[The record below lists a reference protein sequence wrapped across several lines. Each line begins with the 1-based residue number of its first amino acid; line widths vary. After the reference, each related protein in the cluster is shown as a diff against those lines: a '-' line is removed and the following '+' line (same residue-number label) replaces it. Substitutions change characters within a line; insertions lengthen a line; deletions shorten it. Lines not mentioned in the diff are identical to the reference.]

1 MALARARR
9 DRVIDYWPGFVDA
22 LSTLILGIVFLLSVF
37 VVVQFYLS
45 QEVTGKDTALARL
58 NAQIAQL
65 TELLAM
71 EKTGKT
77 SLEET
82 IAGLRASIASVEG
95 ERDRFKGLYEGLG
108 ASAATERGKASALSG
123 ELEAEK
129 RVSIRALAQVELLN
143 QQIAA
148 LRRQLAAIEEALQAS
163 EKKDKDAQVRIADL
177 GQRLNVALAQ
187 RVQELSRYRSE
198 FFGRLRSILGNRPD
212 VRVVGD
218 RFVFQSEVF
227 FDSGSA
233 AIRPEGRV
241 ELDKLA
247 GALAELEKQIPAE
260 IPWVLRIDGHTDIR
274 PIASAQF
281 PSNWELSSARAIS
294 VVQYL
299 IGKGISPQRLV
310 AAGFGEFQPLDAAGS
325 DEAFRRNRRIELKLT
340 ER

>member
-9 DRVIDYWPGFVDA
+9 DRAIDYWPGFVDA

-129 RVSIRALAQVELLN
+129 RVSTRALAQVELLN
-143 QQIAA
+143 RARGY
-148 LRRQLAAIEEALQAS
+148 L
-163 EKKDKDAQVRIADL
+163 
-177 GQRLNVALAQ
+177 VA
-187 RVQELSRYRSE
+187 RSKA
-198 FFGRLRSILGNRPD
+198 GRK
-212 VRVVGD
+212 
-218 RFVFQSEVF
+218 
-227 FDSGSA
+227 
-233 AIRPEGRV
+233 AIR
-241 ELDKLA
+241 
-247 GALAELEKQIPAE
+247 
-260 IPWVLRIDGHTDIR
+260 
-274 PIASAQF
+274 
-281 PSNWELSSARAIS
+281 
-294 VVQYL
+294 
-299 IGKGISPQRLV
+299 
-310 AAGFGEFQPLDAAGS
+310 
-325 DEAFRRNRRIELKLT
+325 
-340 ER
+340 